1 MWPSP
6 AELPGRP
13 VGRVGIPLT
22 DATCL
27 VTGASG
33 GIGAATA
40 CRLAEAGALVAL
52 HGRDR
57 DVLDHLALR
66 TGGVSVVADLC
77 DPGAVET
84 AVAKAEAALGR
95 PLDIVVSNAGAGW
108 YGDFTAMDAG
118 TIERVLAINLA
129 APIALARAT
138 LPGMVERGRGHLV
151 LVGSVAGHLG
161 LGEEA
166 VYSAAK
172 AGLVALSEALRM
184 ELCGSGVGVSLISP
198 GVVATRFFE
207 RRGRPYSRRL
217 PRPIS
222 PERVARAVER
232 SIVGGRARVMVPA
245 WMAGPV
251 ALSAVA
257 PGLYRRLAYRWG

>member
-1 MWPSP
+1 MWASP
-6 AELPGRP
+6 AEGPMGP
-13 VGRVGIPLT
+13 AGRVGLSLC
-22 DATCL
+22 DSACL

-33 GIGAATA
+33 GIGEATA
-40 CRLAEAGALVAL
+40 CRLAEAGARVAL

-57 DVLDHLALR
+57 DALDRLALR

-77 DPGAVET
+77 DSGAVEDC
-84 AVAKAEAALGR
+84 VAKAEAALGR
-95 PLDIVVSNAGAGW
+95 PLDVVVSNAGAGW
-108 YGDFTAMDAG
+108 YGEFTAMPPGDV
-118 TIERVLAINLA
+118 ERILAINLA

-138 LPGMVERGRGHLV
+138 LPGMIERGRGHLV
-151 LVGSVAGHLG
+151 FVGSVAGHLG
-161 LGEEA
+161 LAQEA

-172 AGLVALSEALRM
+172 AGLVALSEALRA
-184 ELCGSGVGVSLISP
+184 EVRGTGVGVSLVSP

-222 PERVARAVER
+222 PERVARTVER
-232 SIVGGRARVMVPA
+232 SIVGGSTRTIVPA
-245 WMAGPV
+245 WMSGPV
-251 ALSAVA
+251 ALSACA

>member
-1 MWPSP
+1 MWAWP
-6 AELPGRP
+6 AERRMGP
-13 VGRVGIPLT
+13 VRRVGLSLA
-22 DATCL
+22 DAACL

-40 CRLAEAGALVAL
+40 CRLAGAGARVAL

-57 DVLDHLALR
+57 EVLERLALR
-66 TGGVSVVADLC
+66 TGGVSVVAELC
-77 DPGAVET
+77 DPGAVEDC
-84 AVAKAEAALGR
+84 VAKAEAALGR
-95 PLDIVVSNAGAGW
+95 PLDVVVSNAGAGW
-108 YGDFTAMDAG
+108 CGEFITMGPGDV
-118 TIERVLAINLA
+118 ERILAINLA
-129 APIALARAT
+129 VPIALARAT

-151 LVGSVAGHLG
+151 FVGSVAGHLG
-161 LGEEA
+161 LGQEA

-172 AGLVALSEALRM
+172 AGLVALSEALRA
-184 ELCGSGVGVSLISP
+184 EVGGAGVGVSLVSP

-232 SIVGGRARVMVPA
+232 SIAGGSTRVIVPA
-245 WMAGPV
+245 WMSAPV
-251 ALSAVA
+251 TLSACA